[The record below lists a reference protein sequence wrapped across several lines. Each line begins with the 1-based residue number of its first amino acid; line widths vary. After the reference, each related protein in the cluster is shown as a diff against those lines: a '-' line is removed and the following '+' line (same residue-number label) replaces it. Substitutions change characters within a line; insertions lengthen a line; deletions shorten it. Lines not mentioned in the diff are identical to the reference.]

1 MLAYYITGSSPVLTT
16 KQTNMTVTLEFDL
29 TNPED
34 DIKLSRALAADR
46 MLTALQEIDQAIRNR
61 VKYADD
67 SPEIR
72 EAFIEL
78 RDQYYQ
84 LINENKIDLEL

>member
-1 MLAYYITGSSPVLTT
+1 M
-16 KQTNMTVTLEFDL
+16 QVTLEFDL

-46 MLTALQEIDQAIRNR
+46 MLTALQEIAQAIRNR